1 MELKDKIIKHFE
13 GKVVRKDLTAL
24 VKGNNPV
31 PVYVLEYLLGQYCAI
46 DDEEIIQAGI
56 EKVRNVIRDN
66 YVHRSDAEIVKAKIR
81 NAGSYKII
89 DKINVSLNDKSANM
103 YGRILLI

>member
-1 MELKDKIIKHFE
+1 MKKNI
-13 GKVVRKDLTAL
+13 L
-24 VKGNNPV
+24 V
-31 PVYVLEYLLGQYCAI
+31 I

-89 DKINVSLNDKSANM
+89 DKINVTLS
-103 YGRILLI
+103 Y